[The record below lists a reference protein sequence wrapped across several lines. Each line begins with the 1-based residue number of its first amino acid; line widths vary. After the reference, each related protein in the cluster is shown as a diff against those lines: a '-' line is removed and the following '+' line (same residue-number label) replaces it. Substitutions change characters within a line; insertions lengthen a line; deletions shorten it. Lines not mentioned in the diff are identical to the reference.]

1 MWFLTAGL
9 LFFAF
14 KNPRSISR
22 AQGSSATATA
32 TPMQEQPMPIEQKDF
47 QTVQN
52 ADGTTTKTTTTTIV
66 NADGS
71 KTVTQETETISAVE
85 AAGKEDA

>member
-1 MWFLTAGL
+1 MWFLIAGL
-9 LFFAF
+9 LVFAL
-14 KNPRSISR
+14 KNPRTIRQAETYVTST
-22 AQGSSATATA
+22 TATA
-32 TPMQEQPMPIEQKDF
+32 PLPEQPPIEQKDT

-71 KTVTQETETISAVE
+71 KTVTETTETIPFMPA
-85 AAGKEDA
+85 